1 MPLFGI
7 KTEPN
12 MFDIEEIREYMCD
25 SKNCLCN
32 ALTSKRS
39 PKCVKQFEVENAG
52 TEVIFRCVECRSCQ
66 KCKNSTR
73 LDAISVQEE
82 IEQGL
87 IERCVHVDV
96 SRGIATV
103 KLRFV
108 TDPDSLLNPNE
119 NEALQVYRGQVKK

>member
-1 MPLFGI
+1 MPLLGI

-25 SKNCLCN
+25 SKNCLSN
-32 ALTSKRS
+32 ALNSKRS
-39 PKCVKQFEVENAG
+39 PKCVKQFEVE
-52 TEVIFRCVECRSCQ
+52 VVS

-96 SRGIATV
+96 SRGITTA
-103 KLRFV
+103 KLPFV
-108 TDPDSLLNPNE
+108 TDPDSLLNPH
-119 NEALQVYRGQVKK
+119 